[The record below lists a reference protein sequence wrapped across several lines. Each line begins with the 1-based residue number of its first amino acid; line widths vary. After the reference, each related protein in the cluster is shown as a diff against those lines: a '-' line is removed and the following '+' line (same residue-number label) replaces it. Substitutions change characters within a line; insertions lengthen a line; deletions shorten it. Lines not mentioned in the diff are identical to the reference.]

1 MGAIQNTG
9 GCSSVIGNQS
19 QGSLPGACLG
29 RFVFGYQTGGLLR
42 SPGNN
47 RISQPRRT
55 VGAFDIP
62 EITQEV
68 HPLLLLHVREGIK
81 ACVECT
87 ESMPATVSRD
97 VLASDDLMGSRV
109 VTGLVQHVKDLSI
122 DLSIKVGS
130 WSFRCTWSNRVF
142 SSRKPSLDAEIR
154 KEAGFP

>member
-1 MGAIQNTG
+1 MGIKLGVCYGVQEVIAFLSLVELLITVRKVG
-9 GCSSVIGNQS
+9 GDLFERID
-19 QGSLPGACLG
+19 
-29 RFVFGYQTGGLLR
+29 VFFH
-42 SPGNN
+42 
-47 RISQPRRT
+47 
-55 VGAFDIP
+55 VGAFDVP
-62 EITQEV
+62 EIAQEV
-68 HPLLLLHVREGIK
+68 HPLLLLHIREGIK

-87 ESMPATVSRD
+87 EGMPATVSRD

>member
-1 MGAIQNTG
+1 MTG
-9 GCSSVIGNQS
+9 LPLGVKLRVCYGVQEIIAFL
-19 QGSLPGACLG
+19 SLVEL
-29 RFVFGYQTGGLLR
+29 FVAVCKVGDDLFE
-42 SPGNN
+42 
-47 RISQPRRT
+47 RIDVFLH

-68 HPLLLLHVREGIK
+68 HPLLLFHVSEGIK
-81 ACVECT
+81 AGVECT

-97 VLASDDLMGSRV
+97 VLASDDLMCSRV

-142 SSRKPSLDAEIR
+142 SSGKPSLNAEIG

>member
-1 MGAIQNTG
+1 MGIKLGVCYGVQE
-9 GCSSVIGNQS
+9 VIAFL
-19 QGSLPGACLG
+19 SLVELLITVRKVGDDLFE
-29 RFVFGYQTGGLLR
+29 RIDVFYH
-42 SPGNN
+42 
-47 RISQPRRT
+47 
-55 VGAFDIP
+55 VGAFDVP

>member
-1 MGAIQNTG
+1 MHVLAGLSLGIKLEVCYGVQE
-9 GCSSVIGNQS
+9 VIAFL
-19 QGSLPGACLG
+19 SLVELFITVRKVGDDLFE
-29 RFVFGYQTGGLLR
+29 RIDVFFH
-42 SPGNN
+42 
-47 RISQPRRT
+47 
-55 VGAFDIP
+55 VGTFDVP
-62 EITQEV
+62 EIAQEV

-87 ESMPATVSRD
+87 ESMPSTVSRD